1 MREHPMCPSCKA
13 PLRTFR
19 TRLVCDAC
27 EGMLAPLDDL
37 ATAIEDI
44 TGVSPSFDYED
55 AAPGK
60 RACPACLEVMD
71 TLKLLV
77 HLDGEL
83 VSPKPTLDRCMT
95 HGLWFDT
102 DELAVVFE
110 KARAAHP
117 GGSGAHVRKPGSGG
131 GGGSWSGDQKGP
143 FWWGGGHGNY

>member
-1 MREHPMCPSCKA
+1 MAEQPMCPSCET
-13 PLRTFR
+13 PLRAFR
-19 TRLVCDAC
+19 ARLVCDAC
-27 EGMLAPLDDL
+27 EGMFAPLADL

-44 TGVSPSFDYED
+44 TGVVPTFDAED
-55 AAPGK
+55 VKPGK
-60 RACPACLEVMD
+60 RTCPVCAVVME
-71 TLKLLV
+71 TLKLHV

-83 VSPKPTLDRCMT
+83 VVPKPTLDRCGE

-102 DELAVVFE
+102 DELAIVFE

-117 GGSGAHVRKPGSGG
+117 GGSGSHVRKPGGG